1 LSKSSRRNFVKMGGT
16 AAIGAAVGALAGNY
30 YGTEMTRGQEESLK
44 AELEDLKKKIPVQP
58 EGEVRVYTWSE
69 YIHDYLIEVFKMNT
83 GITVVYD
90 TFESPDEMRA
100 KVTTGQSGYD
110 VVMVPDYMVP
120 EMIDLTLLAE
130 LDTTQL
136 PNIIHLDEKFKN
148 PVYDPG
154 NKYSVPYLWGTTGV
168 GWNSAKVEEP
178 VTSWAD
184 VFEPERLQKYEKTI
198 TMLDEMREP
207 IGAALKYLGY
217 SLNDTDE
224 SHLNEAKEVLLA
236 QKPHLAKYTGAIEY
250 MPGLAGGRFMI
261 SQAYSGDIFYT
272 ADENPDIKY
281 TIPDEGCTVWIDNMT
296 VLKNARH
303 PVAGHMWINFILD
316 PTVIAIISNVRYY
329 ANPNKDSFP
338 FLNEKMANNPEI
350 NIPEDVYKK
359 LETLKPPTQE
369 ELEKYQK
376 VWLEVVG

>member
-1 LSKSSRRNFVKMGGT
+1 MSTSGRREFLKM
-16 AAIGAAVGALAGNY
+16 AATGVVGAAVGAVAGNY
-30 YGTEMTRGQEESLK
+30 YGAQMTRSQEESLRVQ
-44 AELEDLKKKIPVQP
+44 LEDLKKKLPVQP

-83 GITVVYD
+83 GISVVYD

-110 VVMVPDYMVP
+110 VVMIPDYMVP
-120 EMIDLTLLAE
+120 EIAQLGVLAE
-130 LDTTQL
+130 LDTRQL
-136 PNIIHLDEKFKN
+136 PNMIHLDDRFKN
-148 PVYDPG
+148 PEYDPG
-154 NKYSVPYLWGTTGV
+154 NKHSIPYLWGTTGV
-168 GWNSAKVEEP
+168 GWNSAKVEQP

-184 VFEPERLQKYEKTI
+184 VFEPERLQKYEKTV

-224 SHLNEAKEVLLA
+224 GHLNEAKEILLA

-250 MPGLAGGRFMI
+250 MPGLVGGRFMI
-261 SQAYSGDIFYT
+261 SQAYSGDVFYT

-281 TIPDEGCTVWIDNMT
+281 TIPAEGCTVWIDNMT
-296 VLKNARH
+296 VLKNAPH
-303 PVAGHMWINFILD
+303 PVAAHMWINYILD

-338 FLNEKMANNPEI
+338 FLNEKMANDPEI

-359 LETLKPPTQE
+359 LETLKPATQE

-376 VWLEVVG
+376 VWLDVVG